1 MTRQLLNSVIAK
13 YCNLPVSGRSIIFLS
28 LWLWQIIKLFVTGK
42 SLINKLFCSTL
53 SKMLIICACFQGG
66 VDGIIVTNTTVARPE
81 TLKSEHKKET
91 GGLSGKPL
99 TEMSTRTVSDMY
111 KLTGGK

>member
-1 MTRQLLNSVIAK
+1 
-13 YCNLPVSGRSIIFLS
+13 
-28 LWLWQIIKLFVTGK
+28 
-42 SLINKLFCSTL
+42 
-53 SKMLIICACFQGG
+53 MLIICACFQGG

>member
-1 MTRQLLNSVIAK
+1 MSSVNQHSRLAA
-13 YCNLPVSGRSIIFLS
+13 
-28 LWLWQIIKLFVTGK
+28 
-42 SLINKLFCSTL
+42 
-53 SKMLIICACFQGG
+53 ICVCFQGG

-111 KLTGGK
+111 KLTGGKYKGVT

>member
-13 YCNLPVSGRSIIFLS
+13 YRNLLVSRRSIIFFS
-28 LWLWQIIKLFVTGK
+28 LWLWQIINLFVTGK
-42 SLINKLFCSTL
+42 SLIKLFCSTL